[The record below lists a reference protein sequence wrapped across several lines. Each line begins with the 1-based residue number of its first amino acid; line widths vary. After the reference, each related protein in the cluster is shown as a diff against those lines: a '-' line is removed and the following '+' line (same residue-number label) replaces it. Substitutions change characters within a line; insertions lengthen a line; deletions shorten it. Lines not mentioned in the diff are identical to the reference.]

1 MKIRVEQTPDKRNG
15 KNVKDEADNGT
26 LTNDNKDTNG
36 FPRSNQTSSLEGS
49 QTMLATLHNVFM
61 KISEKVM
68 NDADFVDNIILQDD
82 QTLDNLLTDEEVH
95 VLSIVFDQV
104 EMYVEIIGCV
114 LVLLVVSVF
123 ICIRRT
129 FFTPRARI

>member
-1 MKIRVEQTPDKRNG
+1 M
-15 KNVKDEADNGT
+15 
-26 LTNDNKDTNG
+26 LT
-36 FPRSNQTSSLEGS
+36 
-49 QTMLATLHNVFM
+49 TLHNVFI

-68 NDADFVDNIILQDD
+68 NDPDFVDNFILQDD
-82 QTLDNLLTDEEVH
+82 QTLDNLLTDEEVR